1 MKPVITLVI
10 ADDHPIFRA
19 GLRQVLETDD
29 ALHVLAEAGDG
40 EEALAAIE
48 SFRPDLAV
56 LDIDMPRLDGLD
68 VARTLRDRRSST
80 RIILLTLHTDA
91 WFLNT
96 ALDAGVQGY
105 VPKESAVAEIAG
117 AIKSVHAGQEYIS
130 PVLSRLLIERS
141 RRAATLVT
149 DLPALER
156 LTPTEL
162 KVLKLVAEIKTTKE
176 IAEALCISPRT
187 VEHHR
192 TSITTK
198 LDLHGA
204 HALTRFA
211 VKHQSSLRSVAPSRA
226 QP

>member
-1 MKPVITLVI
+1 MQRVITVVI

-19 GLRQVLETDD
+19 GLRQVFEADPEIR
-29 ALHVLAEAGDG
+29 VVAEAGDG
-40 EEALAAIE
+40 DEALATIE
-48 SFRPDLAV
+48 AVRPDLVV
-56 LDIDMPRLDGLD
+56 LDIDMPRRDGLE
-68 VARTLRDRRSST
+68 VARALRDRRSDT

-105 VPKESAVAEIAG
+105 VPKESAVTEIAD
-117 AIKSVHAGQEYIS
+117 AVRSVHAGQEYIS

-141 RRAATLVT
+141 RRAQALAA
-149 DLPALER
+149 DLPALDR
-156 LTPTEL
+156 LSATEM

-176 IAEALCISPRT
+176 IAEVLCISPRT

-192 TSITTK
+192 TSIATK
-198 LDLHGA
+198 LELRGA

-211 VKHQSSLRSVAPSRA
+211 VKHQSSLLNVVRSSP
-226 QP
+226 